1 MLHST
6 LLRLSLGCA
15 LALVAMAPPGA
26 RAEERRVLIGHVVG
40 VKGDVYAE
48 SPDGVRRAVVCG
60 EPLYENDRVVT
71 LANARASILTGDV
84 YAQIASESELRV
96 ARTAA
101 GAPDIAV
108 IAGRVRLIDT
118 ELPGNDAPHR
128 ISTPDAEIIAGGGDT
143 EAVVT
148 RDPDSVRSMLCAWST
163 PVGVRALRDGSE
175 AIAQPGECA
184 TARQHVSIFRAA
196 RGASRLAV
204 GEDATCDLANVTG
217 NASDLLSPIDVA
229 GGPGS
234 KRGRAVL
241 SGGRPNSPVPACS
254 VPGSC
259 GGGGGTSPPTTPPA
273 RVPVPV
279 IEPPAVIKL
288 PPGAPRLPG
297 RSDS

>member
-1 MLHST
+1 
-6 LLRLSLGCA
+6 
-15 LALVAMAPPGA
+15 
-26 RAEERRVLIGHVVG
+26 VVG
-40 VKGDVYAE
+40 VNGGVYAE

-71 LANARASILTGDV
+71 LANGRASILTGDV

-96 ARTAA
+96 ARTSA
-101 GAPDIAV
+101 GAPDIEV

-148 RDPDSVRSMLCAWST
+148 RDPDSVRSMLCAWGT

-184 TARQHVSIFRAA
+184 TARPHVSIFRAA
-196 RGASRLAV
+196 GSASRLAV

-229 GGPGS
+229 GGPS
-234 KRGRAVL
+234 KRGKAVL
-241 SGGRPNSPVPACS
+241 AGGRPNLPVPSCS
-254 VPGSC
+254 VSGSC
-259 GGGGGTSPPTTPPA
+259 GGGGGTPPPATPPA

-279 IEPPAVIKL
+279 IEPPAVIGL
-288 PPGAPRLPG
+288 SPGAPRLPG